1 MKNKQPEDMTPDE
14 RKKIKIEFAP
24 GAFDSFDGT
33 QEELDNMI
41 AEIRQM
47 VASGDLFEK
56 ARPVDIDELLDSDDP
71 DDQELAQ
78 KIIQSINIDDQ
89 PNRKLQ

>member
-1 MKNKQPEDMTPDE
+1 MTPDE

>member
-1 MKNKQPEDMTPDE
+1 MTPDE

-24 GAFDSFDGT
+24 GAFDSFNGT